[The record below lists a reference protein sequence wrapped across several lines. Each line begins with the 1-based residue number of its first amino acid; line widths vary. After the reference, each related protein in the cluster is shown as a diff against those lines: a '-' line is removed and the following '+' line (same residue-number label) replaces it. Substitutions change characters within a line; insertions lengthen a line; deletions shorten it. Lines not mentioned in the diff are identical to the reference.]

1 MDRSNASKP
10 LHGWHYHHLLSRA
23 AQVKLP
29 HPIMLRAIGGSTNT
43 NNRLQARKISHFLR
57 CDFPPQARIL
67 PYRSRYPQQT
77 APASSD
83 IRDRRLV
90 PIAMDQAGA
99 TLRLTIEI
107 GNAIEEFFRESGS
120 SGRLCDRMY
129 IRACLIVEGSASQP
143 LFYSLSGDPSRSAK
157 PSGAKA
163 AHSSRGSSLPS
174 FGSQSAKTRHS
185 SLSIWRRMSPGSR
198 LFPMQYVHRTRPMPP
213 PHYYGLSCGQH

>member
-107 GNAIEEFFRESGS
+107 GNGHTRVFSGTWKLWS
-120 SGRLCDRMY
+120 TLRRNVYSRVPYSRGVRLT
-129 IRACLIVEGSASQP
+129 AFVLLAK
-143 LFYSLSGDPSRSAK
+143 SRSVAF
-157 PSGAKA
+157 S
-163 AHSSRGSSLPS
+163 
-174 FGSQSAKTRHS
+174 KTV
-185 SLSIWRRMSPGSR
+185 WRENRAQLER
-198 LFPMQYVHRTRPMPP
+198 LISTDLRIAISEDPA
-213 PHYYGLSCGQH
+213 L